1 MHHEKLIFSNR
12 IIQTERFHFQ
22 MRNITNS
29 EYTGLLTVCR
39 QQELCCVLLRQP
51 SDLVD
56 LLFDLKAFQVVELR
70 LMALEGAVNIVFSS
84 ALRLILTLNK
94 DISERSLGIILLE
107 IDQKTVFQVMYDPK
121 HQRFLFNFTGNH

>member
-1 MHHEKLIFSNR
+1 
-12 IIQTERFHFQ
+12 

-39 QQELCCVLLRQP
+39 QQELCCILLRQP

-56 LLFDLKAFQVVELR
+56 LLLDLKAFQVVKLR

-107 IDQKTVFQVMYDPK
+107 IDQKTAFQVMYDPK